1 LQWYSLWCW
10 AGHLR
15 ELSIDELTTSCA
27 KLERCA
33 STTPS
38 SNCDVL
44 AHLRGRLRR
53 SYEMPVGRRSRAVT
67 KGHESSIRPSRTPQP
82 PRSSSQ
88 QCGRI
93 TRVYCAPSARPG
105 RAACARRGWAV
116 PQPRRR
122 AAPSPTDVPDPAAPR
137 SGRTCR
143 EYGLRESASRRHT
156 RRQSDRERI
165 WLTPSQ
171 ASKPKRASSG
181 QHRPGWSCAMALT
194 GTTDA
199 TSYTVLGSHAKPR
212 AANAWRN
219 TPCDNADRGREHKL
233 QEL

>member
-1 LQWYSLWCW
+1 MTDNRRKRSSSNKRKASTGLAITGLRTRFG
-10 AGHLR
+10 AGLAITCSGTHFGAGLTITCSGTR
-15 ELSIDELTTSCA
+15 FGAGLAIFGSCRSTSLTTSCA

-82 PRSSSQ
+82 PRGGSQ
-88 QCGRI
+88 QRGRI
-93 TRVYCAPSARPG
+93 TGVYCAPSARPG

-116 PQPRRR
+116 PQRRRR
-122 AAPSPTDVPDPAAPR
+122 AAPSPTRDVPDPAARR

-143 EYGLRESASRRHT
+143 DYGLRERKQAQLPAAIGSRADMAYSAAYS
-156 RRQSDRERI
+156 I
-165 WLTPSQ
+165 
-171 ASKPKRASSG
+171 AS
-181 QHRPGWSCAMALT
+181 
-194 GTTDA
+194 
-199 TSYTVLGSHAKPR
+199 
-212 AANAWRN
+212 
-219 TPCDNADRGREHKL
+219 
-233 QEL
+233 